1 MAFNFNQS
9 NYQDPSGI
17 TWNFNTPWSQQQKAQ
32 TNASGYN
39 MNEGDWMAPQEYNL
53 GDDFY
58 RNIGYTG
65 QNTWDYNQAADV
77 SGGQAWNMNPELR
90 NWLDTN
96 KYTFGSGMAG
106 STPWR
111 GYFDQEGVPVGGLQ
125 KGASDSGAFGEFI
138 RNALGL
144 YLGGTALG
152 GALQGAGAAGGGAAT
167 GTTPSVFN
175 AAMDSQLANLGGE
188 AVWGAAPA
196 GITGATI
203 ATNAPSAVNLGSLGE
218 TLATGA
224 GLSGAAGLENAG
236 NITGPPANL
245 AGPGTTGGNLGN
257 VLGSQGLGQVAGGL
271 GSLFTGNNGLN
282 LGNILGLINANNQ
295 RNEWDKMMSSL
306 ESMYAPDSPY
316 AKQLEETL
324 ARKDSAMGRNS
335 QYGPR
340 AVDLAA
346 KLTEAKANTFKDMAA
361 LKTNAFGAQNA
372 GVGSLGNILG
382 GQGNMDA
389 IGQIFKGLG
398 TGWDELLELLGD

>member
-9 NYQDPSGI
+9 NYKDPSGI

-32 TNASGYN
+32 TNAGGYN

-152 GALQGAGAAGGGAAT
+152 GALQGAGAAGGGAAAGAADLGYLEAADAAGGLLPEF
-167 GTTPSVFN
+167 GTT
-175 AAMDSQLANLGGE
+175 AAYN
-188 AVWGAAPA
+188 GA
-196 GITGATI
+196 
-203 ATNAPSAVNLGSLGE
+203 LGS
-218 TLATGA
+218 AA
-224 GLSGAAGLENAG
+224 GAAGLADLGGMVGPPAELAG
-236 NITGPPANL
+236 EGLAGPPANL
-245 AGPGTTGGNLGN
+245 AGSLGTAANTAATGGNLGS
-257 VLGSQGLGQVAGGL
+257 VLGSQGLGQAVGGL
-271 GSLFTGNNGLN
+271 GSLLTGNNGLN

-316 AKQLEETL
+316 AKQMEETL